1 MCRVAAPGR
10 LGFAYVISLGGPP
23 GSVHLLHVA
32 GVSLP
37 GSVVREIWWP
47 RSKVMT
53 VRNVR
58 KGHCLE
64 WNLNSKPDTP
74 RSGHRSLCERRV
86 ARWVLWLRAGCHFH
100 CKSSGALCEFIVRTG
115 MGLELVWL
123 TLSSHGL
130 KKGENF

>member
-37 GSVVREIWWP
+37 GSVVREIWRP

-74 RSGHRSLCERRV
+74 RSGRSPIAVRE
-86 ARWVLWLRAGCHFH
+86 A
-100 CKSSGALCEFIVRTG
+100 SGALGFVVKGRLPFPLQIVWG
-115 MGLELVWL
+115 FV
-123 TLSSHGL
+123 
-130 KKGENF
+130 